1 VRAVTP
7 RVSVLLPVRNAA
19 PTLPG
24 CLASL
29 ARQTEP
35 AWECVLVD
43 DGSTDATRVIADAA
57 AARDPRVRVLAPG
70 RLGLVGALNAGLA
83 ACRAPLVARMDG
95 DDLMHRERLARQLD
109 ALERDPTLAAVGCH
123 VRLAPRRTLTER
135 RREYEAWLN
144 GLASPADV
152 ARDAFVECP
161 VAHPTLVMGREM
173 AALGYADRAWPE
185 DYDLVL
191 RALAAGLRIGVV
203 PRRLLTWRDGSGRL
217 SRTNP
222 RYSQARFTACKAHYL
237 ASGLL
242 AGRDTYVLWGY
253 GATGR
258 SLRRALAAEG
268 RHPSHIVEIKA
279 TRIGQ
284 RIHGATVV
292 PIDAIGTLRGHP
304 IIVSVARAGPRA
316 EIRAALHAYGFIEG
330 HHFVC
335 AA

>member
-1 VRAVTP
+1 VRVVTP

-19 PTLPG
+19 PTLPA

-43 DGSTDATRVIADAA
+43 DGSTDDTRTIAGAA
-57 AARDPRVRVLAPG
+57 AARDPRVRVLDAG
-70 RLGLVGALNAGLA
+70 RIGLVGALNAGLA
-83 ACRAPLVARMDG
+83 ACRAPIVARMDG
-95 DDLMHRERLARQLD
+95 DDLMHRERLAQQLD
-109 ALERDPTLAAVGCH
+109 ALARDPTLSAVGCH
-123 VRLAPRRTLTER
+123 VRLAPRATLTER

-144 GLASPADV
+144 GLASPADL

-161 VAHPTLVMGREM
+161 VAHPTLVMRREM
-173 AALGYADRAWPE
+173 AALGYADHGWPE

-191 RALAAGLRIGVV
+191 RALARGFRIGVV
-203 PRRLLTWRDGSGRL
+203 RRRLLTWRDGSGRL
-217 SRTNP
+217 SRVDP
-222 RYSQARFTACKAHYL
+222 RYAQARFTACKAHYL

-253 GATGR
+253 GGTGR
-258 SLRRALAAEG
+258 ALRRALAMEG
-268 RHPSHIVEIKA
+268 RHPSHIVEVKA

-284 RIHGATVV
+284 RIHGAPVV
-292 PIDAIGTLRGHP
+292 PIAAIGTLRGHP
-304 IIVSVARAGPRA
+304 FIVSVARAGPRA
-316 EIRAALHAYGFIEG
+316 EIRAVLQAQGFVEG
-330 HHFVC
+330 RDYVC